1 MLVFHTSEIP
11 RIHRVRC
18 GGGFP
23 LAFWN
28 NWLST
33 TKAPETEIGTTI
45 PLNTDAGNAS
55 TPDVSFA
62 NLAREGYAKSEIVN
76 ACIQKIA
83 VGAASARYFVEAPVT
98 DGGTVEID
106 RGPLAELLQR
116 PNQTSDWY
124 SFIEQFVTFLHT
136 SGNVYTYKV
145 RGRGRQIVEL
155 LLLRP
160 ERIKIV
166 PGPYGAE
173 GYLYEIDGVERRI
186 EPEDICHMSLP
197 NPSGDLYG
205 LSPLQTLAKA
215 VNLDSNMTDFSKNFF
230 QNAGVPSG
238 LLKVKRR
245 INSPEEAALIRSRWR
260 WQFGGKNN
268 MHRIAVMDEDA
279 DYVAMASAPK
289 DMAMRDLHDLTE
301 SRICAVFGVPAI
313 LVGANVGLQR
323 STYSNYKEARMAFH
337 SEKLEP
343 MVNKILSHLNYNV
356 ASEYNGP
363 EQIQV
368 DWAAMRASLDDRSSE
383 ATRITGMW
391 SEGILTLNE
400 TRTMLG
406 FDSMD
411 GGDVRRLNASTFE
424 IGVGDSEPVAVGGG
438 VEDAIAIEEMKVAMA
453 LKAPRIA
460 SGAGRL
466 RRQMLEDRE
475 TETDKLAPKIKG
487 YFNGLRQRVDGI
499 LGRYMQRDI
508 EAKDLPIEADGL
520 IPEGEA
526 NRLAGILREAM
537 VDVSR
542 RTFSAINENGL
553 AGTLEWSERLR
564 SVNQLLTSAPTRAQM
579 IHGTTDQVIR
589 RAVSEALRNGYSIE
603 QLANGVPDDNF
614 QGLRRI
620 LSETETRARLIA
632 RTEIM
637 RSQNATSVGF
647 YEEQGFGYVRAD
659 DIDGDPNDTH
669 RAAADGRTCAE
680 RHRQI
685 YRLEDA
691 MQVEDHPNGTLNW
704 EPMPRN
710 YVPEEPI

>member
-1 MLVFHTSEIP
+1 M
-11 RIHRVRC
+11 
-18 GGGFP
+18 
-23 LAFWN
+23 AFWN
-28 NWLST
+28 NFFSV
-33 TKAPETEIGTTI
+33 TKAPETDIGTTI
-45 PLNTDAGNAS
+45 PLNTDIGNAAN
-55 TPDVSFA
+55 PDVSFA

-83 VGAASARYFVEAPVT
+83 VGAAAARYFVEAPVV

-106 RGPLAELLQR
+106 RGPLAELLER
-116 PNQTSDWY
+116 PNQNSDWF
-124 SFIEQFVTFLHT
+124 SFVEQFVTYLHT

-160 ERIKIV
+160 DRIKII

-173 GYLYEIDGVERRI
+173 GYLYDVDGVERRI
-186 EPEDICHMSLP
+186 EVEDMCHMSLP

-215 VNLDSNMTDFSKNFF
+215 VNLDTNMTDFSKNYF

-245 INSPEEAALIRSRWR
+245 INSPEEASLIRNRWR

-279 DYVAMASAPK
+279 DYVPMASAPK

-368 DWAAMRASLDDRSSE
+368 DWAAMRASLDDRASE
-383 ATRITGMW
+383 ATRILGMFTG
-391 SEGILTLNE
+391 GILTLNE
-400 TRTMLG
+400 SRTMLG
-406 FDSMD
+406 FDSLE
-411 GGDVRRLNASTFE
+411 GGDVRRVNASTFE
-424 IGVGDSEPVAVGGG
+424 IGEGDSEPVAIGGG

-460 SGAGRL
+460 SGGGRL
-466 RRQMLEDRE
+466 RRQLLEDRE
-475 TETDKLAPKIKG
+475 KETDNLAPKIKG

-508 EAKDLPIEADGL
+508 EIKDLPIEADGL

-564 SVNQLLTSAPTRAQM
+564 SVSNLLTSAPTRARM
-579 IHGTTDQVIR
+579 IHRTTDTIIR
-589 RAVSEALRNGYSIE
+589 RAVTEALRNGYSIQ
-603 QLANGVPDDNF
+603 QLADGVPADNF

-620 LSETETRARLIA
+620 LTETEARSRLIA

-637 RSQNATSVGF
+637 RSQNQTSIGF
-647 YEEQGFGYVRAD
+647 YQDQGFSYVRAD
-659 DIDGDPNDTH
+659 DIDGDPNDNYIDP
-669 RAAADGRTCAE
+669 ADGRTCE
-680 RHRQI
+680 HRHGQI
-685 YRLEDA
+685 YRLETA

-710 YVPEEPI
+710 YAPEESF